1 MVAVCCLLST
11 GLVLDALVREVKS
24 SPQWAAFEA
33 CLKEIERRCSA
44 VVVVLVVSYGSC
56 PLCFT
61 SLSLSLIGVCLCV
74 FFSRIESL
82 ECSLIGT
89 NRVLGGLSPFR
100 NNRQCMMQETLS
112 TFFLLAVLRIGG
124 DIASMCAIYC
134 LIFFFFFLSLFLF
147 ITAECTTAITI
158 TSASTLPT
166 MSAMVHCSAA
176 DPPRWL
182 TGRHHHLFLPH
193 P

>member
-61 SLSLSLIGVCLCV
+61 SLSFFNRSV
-74 FFSRIESL
+74 FVR
-82 ECSLIGT
+82 
-89 NRVLGGLSPFR
+89 
-100 NNRQCMMQETLS
+100 
-112 TFFLLAVLRIGG
+112 
-124 DIASMCAIYC
+124 
-134 LIFFFFFLSLFLF
+134 FLF
-147 ITAECTTAITI
+147 ENREFR
-158 TSASTLPT
+158 
-166 MSAMVHCSAA
+166 V
-176 DPPRWL
+176 
-182 TGRHHHLFLPH
+182 
-193 P
+193 